1 MLLARMVV
9 ATVPMVLLVLFCLV
23 VWLIVR
29 CILRW
34 AGRSL
39 KARQDLARGVADV
52 AQRMEN
58 LEEHIRKL
66 ANQK

>member
-1 MLLARMVV
+1 MVLAKMVV
-9 ATVPMVLLVLFCLV
+9 AIVPMVMLVLFCLV

-34 AGRSL
+34 AQRSL

-52 AQRMEN
+52 AQRLENME
-58 LEEHIRKL
+58 EDIRKL